1 MFLKDLVLPESSK
14 DFIINKEAIL
24 KISRLFSEDFMS
36 NLYIYGPAG
45 SGKYSLFIKT
55 LESIVGKKVKIKYKK
70 INLSNTWSQTKE
82 INIPSSEFH
91 FEINLNKYTN
101 NRNNLFSLIDA
112 VTDSKEI
119 NQTLQYKII
128 LVRNI
133 QFAGKELLRF
143 IKQKAE
149 ILSED
154 VRFILIGK
162 TLSRDLSE
170 LKGIFMGFRQASPS
184 TDLILK
190 VVKQGIKKYNK
201 INKED
206 HKDKHKEKDKEKH
219 KETHKIKKDVIL
231 DIIEKNNRNLN
242 YIFLYIEMLMLNNFY
257 KSKVDTTA
265 TNMYK
270 LIIDKKISNLGELR
284 ELLYDYQVHNED
296 IDELFNR
303 LMNLLFSN
311 TKIDDNKKIMIN
323 TAITQ
328 MNLNKKNGYK
338 EIVHIER
345 CLFQLFM
352 ICHD

>member
-55 LESIVGKKVKIKYKK
+55 MESIVGKKIKINYKK
-70 INLSNTWSQTKE
+70 INLSNSWSQLKE

-101 NRNNLFSLIDA
+101 NRNNLFSLIEA

-119 NQTLQYKII
+119 NQTLQYRII

-162 TLSRDLSE
+162 TSSRDFSE
-170 LKGIFMGFRQASPS
+170 LKGIFVGFRHASPS
-184 TDLILK
+184 ADLILK
-190 VVKQGIKKYNK
+190 VVKQGIKKYNQINSEDNHNGK
-201 INKED
+201 NKEN
-206 HKDKHKEKDKEKH
+206 
-219 KETHKIKKDVIL
+219 HKITKDVII
-231 DIIEKNNRNLN
+231 DIIQQNNRNLN
-242 YIFLYIEMLMLNNFY
+242 YIFLYIEMLVLNNFY
-257 KSKVDTTA
+257 KSRIDTTA
-265 TNMYK
+265 TSIYK
-270 LIIDKKISNLGELR
+270 LIIEKKISNLGELR

-296 IDELFNR
+296 IDELFLR
-303 LMNLLFSN
+303 LMNLLFCN
-311 TKIDDNKKIMIN
+311 KEIDDNKKIKIN

-338 EIVHIER
+338 EIIHIER

-352 ICHD
+352 ICHE